1 MLNQQ
6 CERVIKLKQAEK
18 VEKAETA
25 VKKAVPVFS
34 KASILRSV
42 RFSDRKDAVKA
53 LLKDNET
60 YTLEQ
65 VEEILDNFM
74 KGSVN

>member
-1 MLNQQ
+1 MI
-6 CERVIKLKQAEK
+6 ELKQAEK
-18 VEKAETA
+18 VEKAET
-25 VKKAVPVFS
+25 VEKKASVPVFS

-42 RFSDRKDAVKA
+42 RFSDRKDACKA
-53 LLKDNET
+53 LLKDDET

-74 KGSVN
+74 KGSVK